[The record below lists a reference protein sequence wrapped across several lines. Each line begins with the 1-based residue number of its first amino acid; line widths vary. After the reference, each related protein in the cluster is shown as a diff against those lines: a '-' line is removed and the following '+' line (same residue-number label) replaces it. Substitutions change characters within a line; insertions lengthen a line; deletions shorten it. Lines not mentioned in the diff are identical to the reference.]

1 MNTTETSIPTIT
13 VPLPFLTAD
22 ERRVLQALKLTAR
35 MREEMKDK
43 EQTEDQEKM
52 LVKMREAQRIFRSIR
67 QKTSPYHEIDWRDCP
82 EIAPLVLLTPYMLG
96 DVFSRDDNGEWSL
109 RMRHKT
115 KALTFNHYHIYPG
128 LYTGSDRDIAKFIR
142 TSCENH
148 VKRRY
153 EGDVNSAKRQMSKLE
168 KEMREQAE
176 KREKAQ
182 KQVSAI
188 SARKDR
194 RERRRECLRQ
204 RNRKHASA
212 VEGPQENPPESSL

>member
-22 ERRVLQALKLTAR
+22 ERRVLQALERTAR
-35 MREEMKDK
+35 MREEVKDK

-52 LVKMREAQRIFRSIR
+52 LVKVREAQRIFRSIR

-109 RMRHKT
+109 LMRHKV

-148 VKRRY
+148 IKRRH
-153 EGDVNSAKRQMSKLE
+153 ERDVNSARRQMSKLK
-168 KEMREQAE
+168 KEMREQAG
-176 KREKAQ
+176 KRERAQ

-194 RERRRECLRQ
+194 REGRREYLRQ
-204 RNRKHASA
+204 RNRKHSP
-212 VEGPQENPPESSL
+212 VIEEPENSL